1 MTAPVATPPVA
12 KEKLDPALWRM
23 TVVLLFGAVLGM
35 LDATIVNVG
44 IGPVARSLH
53 SPLSTVQWVSTGYL
67 LAVSMVMPL
76 SGWAMERFGG
86 KAVWMTSVALFVG
99 CSALCGLAWS
109 APALIVFRVL
119 QGIGGGMMQPVG
131 QTMLAQ
137 RAGKNMARLMS
148 LASVPVMLAPV
159 IGPVLGGLIVQDLD
173 WRWLFYVNLPIGLAP
188 LVAAAYILPR
198 DERIVAGNRLDWR
211 GFVLLS
217 PGLAAVVY
225 GFSEAGND
233 GFGSARVAG
242 FLAAGA
248 ALLVGYGLYALKG
261 GGVPLID
268 LRLFTRRGFSV
279 ATANSFL
286 MGASLFSSMLLVPLY
301 YQQVKHA
308 SALSSGLLLAPQA
321 VGTVIA
327 TVAAGRVNDR
337 FSPRAF
343 MLTGLTLAILGTFA
357 FTRVAAEPA
366 GWLLTGSLVLRGFGM
381 GLTMTQ
387 SMVAVYG
394 SVERHQ
400 VPRASSAMNVLNRIG
415 GSLGT
420 AILVVVLQDG
430 LRHDPTHQAAAF
442 GTTFWWVLGLS
453 LLSLIPAA
461 LFPRHH

>member
-1 MTAPVATPPVA
+1 
-12 KEKLDPALWRM
+12 
-23 TVVLLFGAVLGM
+23 
-35 LDATIVNVG
+35 
-44 IGPVARSLH
+44 
-53 SPLSTVQWVSTGYL
+53 
-67 LAVSMVMPL
+67 
-76 SGWAMERFGG
+76 
-86 KAVWMTSVALFVG
+86 
-99 CSALCGLAWS
+99 
-109 APALIVFRVL
+109 
-119 QGIGGGMMQPVG
+119 
-131 QTMLAQ
+131 
-137 RAGKNMARLMS
+137 
-148 LASVPVMLAPV
+148 
-159 IGPVLGGLIVQDLD
+159 
-173 WRWLFYVNLPIGLAP
+173 
-188 LVAAAYILPR
+188 
-198 DERIVAGNRLDWR
+198 
-211 GFVLLS
+211 
-217 PGLAAVVY
+217 
-225 GFSEAGND
+225 
-233 GFGSARVAG
+233 
-242 FLAAGA
+242 
-248 ALLVGYGLYALKG
+248 
-261 GGVPLID
+261 
-268 LRLFTRRGFSV
+268 V
-279 ATANSFL
+279 ATAISFL

-357 FTRVAAEPA
+357 FTQVAAEPA

-442 GTTFWWVLGLS
+442 GTTFWCSDFRCSRSSPPLCFPGTTESSPSPGTVCYGT
-453 LLSLIPAA
+453 PATGDA
-461 LFPRHH
+461 CVSTW